1 MNIQPNGILDFE
13 VYPLKENLIS
23 EGVGNNRRGLFV
35 ACAGEETAEAK
46 ELLLKML
53 QAAKF
58 DMAEDALVCW
68 LPAGQPFSFSSLRN
82 QAGFSNAMFFGIS
95 PKQAGM
101 NLNLQPYQPLS
112 LGGVNYL
119 FSASLTEIL
128 ANPALKRPLWEGM
141 KGMFRV

>member
-1 MNIQPNGILDFE
+1 M
-13 VYPLKENLIS
+13 
-23 EGVGNNRRGLFV
+23 
-35 ACAGEETAEAK
+35 
-46 ELLLKML
+46 LKML

-68 LPAGQPFSFSSLRN
+68 LLR
-82 QAGFSNAMFFGIS
+82 QGSRSAFRRCAIEAGFSNAMFFGIS

-101 NLNLQPYQPLS
+101 NLNLQAIPAAFAI
-112 LGGVNYL
+112 GGVNYL

-128 ANPALKRPLWEGM
+128 ANPALKRPLWDGM